1 MNITNEMI
9 NEIRNK
15 IDIVEVISKYI
26 PLTQR
31 GKNYFG
37 VCPFHD
43 DHSPS
48 MSVSKEKQIFTC
60 FSCGATGN
68 VFTFIKDY
76 EHIDFYD
83 AVRLL
88 GNQAGYN
95 LGSAKIVKNKNTEA
109 YEIYDLACKFYQN
122 NLNSALGKNAIEY
135 LEKRQI
141 DKASIKKFK
150 IGLAVS
156 KVSLTDYLLSKGK
169 NLKQLVDLG
178 ISNENGTDLFV
189 NRIMF
194 PLYDLEGNPVAF
206 SGRIYNTNDASKY
219 VNTKET
225 SIFKK
230 GTILY
235 NYHNAKDMLKKNES
249 IIVMEG
255 FMDVIRASTVG
266 ITNCIATMGTAL
278 TKQNAG
284 LLKKMANNIILCFDG
299 DKAGEEATTKAINI
313 FKEIDIN
320 PKVVRLEEELD
331 PDEYILKYGLEK
343 FKAKIDNPENSIEF
357 LMDQHKQN
365 KNLTDI
371 EDITKYINESINDL
385 LLLDDPVLID
395 LTLKKM
401 STEYKVSYDVLN
413 NKYQMVKSKQK
424 PKQIVKIVDKPAK
437 IKMTQQQ
444 IASRHLLFYMIK
456 DDAIINE
463 VEKQISFFPEQEI
476 RDLANQ
482 IIYYHHKYGSLKI
495 ADFISYIA
503 PNENELN
510 LFNEIINMKLSE
522 KYNSTEIED
531 YIKVINNYPIKRKK
545 KELREKLKEEKDPL
559 KQASILSEIL
569 SLKGVKQWS
578 KKLKH
583 MKKEK
588 KN

>member
-15 IDIVEVISKYI
+15 VDIVEVISKYI

-88 GNQAGYN
+88 GNQVGYN
-95 LGSAKIVKNKNTEA
+95 LGQTKIVKNKNAEA
-109 YEIYDLACKFYQN
+109 YEIYNLACKFYQN
-122 NLNSALGKNAIEY
+122 NLNSALGKNANDY
-135 LEKRQI
+135 LVKREI
-141 DKASIKKFK
+141 NKDCIKKFK
-150 IGLAVS
+150 IGLSIS
-156 KVSLTDYLLSKGK
+156 KLSLTDYLLSKGK
-169 NLKQLVDLG
+169 QLKQLIDLG
-178 ISNENGTDLFV
+178 ISSENGSDLFV

-194 PLYDLEGNPVAF
+194 PLYDLEGNVVAF
-206 SGRIYNTNDASKY
+206 SGRIYNTTDTSKY

-235 NYHNAKDMLKKNES
+235 NYHNAKDFLKKNES
-249 IIVMEG
+249 VIVMEG
-255 FMDVIRASTVG
+255 FMDVIRANTIG

-278 TKQNAG
+278 TKQNAN

-313 FKEIDIN
+313 FKEIDVI

-331 PDEYILKYGLEK
+331 PDEYILKYGATK
-343 FKAKIDNPENSIEF
+343 FKNKINNPESSIEF
-357 LMDQHKQN
+357 LMNQHKLN
-365 KNLTDI
+365 KNLNDI
-371 EDITKYINESINDL
+371 EDITKYINEALNDL
-385 LLLDDPVLID
+385 LLLEDPITID
-395 LTLKKM
+395 LTLKKI
-401 STEYKVSYDVLN
+401 SDEYKVNYSILE
-413 NKYQMVKSKQK
+413 NKYQMLKSKQAK
-424 PKQIVKIVDKPAK
+424 KNIPKE
-437 IKMTQQQ
+437 IKTETKLSQQEV
-444 IASRHLLFYMIK
+444 ASRHLLFYMLK
-456 DDAIINE
+456 DEKIIDK
-463 VEKQISFFPEQEI
+463 VEKQIAFFPNSEI

-482 IIYYHHKYGSLKI
+482 IIYFYHKYRCLKL

-503 PNENELN
+503 NNENELK
-510 LFNEIINMKLSE
+510 LFNEIINMNISE
-522 KYNSTEIED
+522 KYKSIEIED
-531 YIKVINNYPIKRKK
+531 YIKVINEYPIKRKE
-545 KELREKLKEEKDPL
+545 KELRTKMKAEKDPI
-559 KQASILSEIL
+559 KQAAILSEIL
-569 SLKGVKQWS
+569 SLKGVKQ
-578 KKLKH
+578 
-583 MKKEK
+583 
-588 KN
+588 

>member
-15 IDIVEVISKYI
+15 VDIVEVISKYI

-68 VFTFIKDY
+68 VFTFVKDY
-76 EHIDFYD
+76 EHIEFYD

-88 GNQAGYN
+88 GNQVGYN
-95 LGSAKIVKNKNTEA
+95 LGSIGVTKNKNTEA

-122 NLNSALGKNAIEY
+122 NLYSVLGKNAIEY
-135 LEKRQI
+135 LEKRKI
-141 DKASIKKFK
+141 DKAAIKKFK
-150 IGLAVS
+150 IGLAVA

-169 NLKQLVDLG
+169 KLKQLVDLG
-178 ISNENGTDLFV
+178 ISNENGTDIFV

-194 PLYDLEGNPVAF
+194 PLYDLDGNPVAF

-235 NYHNAKDMLKKNES
+235 NYHNAKDILKKNES
-249 IIVMEG
+249 VIVMEG
-255 FMDVIRASTVG
+255 FMDVIRASTIGV
-266 ITNCIATMGTAL
+266 TNCIATMGTAL
-278 TKQNAG
+278 TKQNAT

-313 FKEIDIN
+313 FKEIDVN
-320 PKVVRLEEELD
+320 PKVVRLEEDLD

-343 FKAKIDNPENSIEF
+343 FKTKINNPESSIEF
-357 LMDQHKQN
+357 LMDQHKLN
-365 KNLTDI
+365 KNLNDI
-371 EDITKYINESINDL
+371 EDITKYINESLNDL
-385 LLLDDPVLID
+385 MLLDDPVLID

-401 STEYKVSYDVLN
+401 STEYKVNYDVLN
-413 NKYQMVKSKQK
+413 DKYQMIKSKQALQK
-424 PKQIVKIVDKPAK
+424 KVKINDKP
-437 IKMTQQQ
+437 INNKMTQQQ
-444 IASRHLLFYMIK
+444 IAARHLLFYMLK
-456 DDAIINE
+456 DDVIINE
-463 VEKQISFFPEQEI
+463 VEKQVSFFPEQEI

-482 IIYYHHKYGSLKI
+482 IIYYYHKYGTLKI

-503 PNENELN
+503 TNENELN
-510 LFNEIINMKLSE
+510 LFNEIINMKLNE

-531 YIKVINNYPIKRKK
+531 YIKVINNYPIKRKE
-545 KELREKLKEEKDPL
+545 KELMKILKEEKDPL

-569 SLKGVKQWS
+569 SLKGVKQWL

-583 MKKEK
+583 TKREK